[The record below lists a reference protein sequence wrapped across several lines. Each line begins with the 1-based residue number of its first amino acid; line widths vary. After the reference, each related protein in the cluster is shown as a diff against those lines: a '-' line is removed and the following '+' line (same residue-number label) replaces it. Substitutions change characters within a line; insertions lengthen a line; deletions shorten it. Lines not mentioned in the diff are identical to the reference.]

1 MYSIYHFKCRPFS
14 TLMIMGERAWMCLK
28 FFLLSTKVNY
38 RYINLHLGEYFET
51 LSKHLIYAHLR
62 GQFADIHC

>member
-1 MYSIYHFKCRPFS
+1 
-14 TLMIMGERAWMCLK
+14 MIMGERAWMCLK